1 MLNQFLNILLKLV
14 SQLLDILPKSPFK
27 SFIDS
32 IRGNI
37 PYVGY
42 INWLLPVKSMMVV
55 GGAWVGAIAIYYIY
69 SAILRWVKAID

>member
-55 GGAWVGAIAIYYIY
+55 GGTWLGAIAIYYIY